1 MGLERDHRHVG
12 FLETQYKH
20 RYLYT
25 YEYSSLYI
33 HTRMVVFLRLVS
45 PVVPNFLIRYSGRPV
60 SLLPEGRRSELV
72 ELFVWQIHR

>member
-12 FLETQYKH
+12 FLETQYK
-20 RYLYT
+20 RRYT
-25 YEYSSLYI
+25 YEYPSLYI
-33 HTRMVVFLRLVS
+33 HTCMVVFLRLVS